1 MDDMTAQTNLNQNI
15 FKMGIYRFPPEQIL
29 LLIGD
34 RNYTKMILL
43 DGSIWVSSKTL
54 SIYEKETAVY
64 GFVRVHKSFI
74 INKMYIEKV
83 TKKYVKLKYYRDN
96 IPLSRRRKYDLG

>member
-1 MDDMTAQTNLNQNI
+1 MTSLTNANRNI
-15 FKMGIYRFPPEQIL
+15 FKIGINRFPPEQIL

-34 RNYTKMILL
+34 RNYTKVILL

-74 INKMYIEKV
+74 INKVHIEKV
-83 TKKYVKLKYYRDN
+83 SKNYVQLKNYIDI